1 MQKLI
6 ECVPNFSEGRRPEV
20 VAAIV
25 EAIEAVNGAK
35 ILDYSADADH
45 NRSVVT
51 FVATPETVGQAAFA
65 GIKMAAQQIDM
76 TRHDGQHPRIG
87 ATDVCPFV
95 PLRGVTL
102 NDCAA
107 IARSVG
113 RRVGDELGIP
123 VYLYEA
129 AATRPERRNLADVRR
144 GQYEGLRQAI
154 KTDPARAP
162 DFGPAELGSAGATA
176 IGARDFLIAF
186 NVYLATDQVKI
197 AKDIAR
203 TIRYSNGGLRY
214 VKAMGVLVK
223 GKAQVSLNLTD
234 FRRTPIHRA
243 LELIRREA
251 ARYGVA
257 IESSELIGLTPQ
269 QALLDAAAWYLQLGK
284 FDVGQVLES
293 RLVEVFREK

>member
-51 FVATPETVGQAAFA
+51 FVAAPETVGQAAFA

-113 RRVGDELGIP
+113 RQVGDELGIP

-162 DFGPAELGSAGATA
+162 DFGPAELGSAGAIA

-293 RLVEVFREK
+293 RLAEVFREK

>member
-1 MQKLI
+1 
-6 ECVPNFSEGRRPEV
+6 
-20 VAAIV
+20 
-25 EAIEAVNGAK
+25 
-35 ILDYSADADH
+35 
-45 NRSVVT
+45 
-51 FVATPETVGQAAFA
+51 
-65 GIKMAAQQIDM
+65 
-76 TRHDGQHPRIG
+76 
-87 ATDVCPFV
+87 
-95 PLRGVTL
+95 
-102 NDCAA
+102 
-107 IARSVG
+107 
-113 RRVGDELGIP
+113 
-123 VYLYEA
+123 LYEA

-203 TIRYSNGGLRY
+203 AIRYSNGGLRY

>member
-113 RRVGDELGIP
+113 RQVGDELGIP

-154 KTDPARAP
+154 KIDPARAP

-257 IESSELIGLTPQ
+257 VESSELIGLAPQ

-284 FDVGQVLES
+284 FDAGRVLES
-293 RLVEVFREK
+293 RLAEVFREK

>member
-203 TIRYSNGGLRY
+203 AIRYSNGGLRY

-293 RLVEVFREK
+293 RLAEVFREK